1 MTTQTR
7 LVAVTGVT
15 GAIGGA
21 VARQLADAGLPQ
33 RLHARARR
41 RARPTWPTP
50 RCTR

>member
-21 VARQLADAGLPQ
+21 VARQLADAGL
-33 RLHARARR
+33 RSGSSRARR